1 MSRDGSRYGGV
12 RIGERDAVISGIGRS
27 QVGRK
32 LGRSGLSLSVE
43 AALQAIED
51 AGLTRDDI
59 DGLSTY
65 PGLTD
70 ASPGMSPCGVA
81 DVQDALRLKLNWFSG
96 GGEVPAQ
103 LGAVFNAVAAV
114 SAGLANHVLVFRTV
128 TESSAQT
135 ADRRASVVGTGGRVG
150 GMMQWMVPFHAVSAA
165 NWVGIYAQRYMHEFG
180 LTRSQLGQIP
190 LNQRRHAA
198 RYDEAIFREPL
209 TLDDY
214 LGARMVSSPLGLFD
228 CDIPCDGSCA
238 VIISRADASPD
249 LRQVVRIEA
258 IGSALTGRNSWD
270 QRADLTETAAHDAAP
285 MMWARTDLKPAD
297 VDTVQLYDGFSF
309 LTITWLE
316 ALGFFGKGE
325 AGLWLDAGE
334 ARIGLGGELP
344 LNTNGGQLSGG
355 RLHGYGYLY
364 EACAQL
370 RGEAHGRQVEGAEVA
385 VVGAGGGPLGGCMLL
400 TKDR

>member
-1 MSRDGSRYGGV
+1 MSRYLGQ

-27 QVGRK
+27 VVGRK
-32 LGRSGLSLSVE
+32 LGRTGLSLTVE
-43 AALQAIED
+43 SALAAIAD

-65 PGLTD
+65 PGQFS
-70 ASPGMSPCGVA
+70 ASPGMSPCGVS
-81 DVQDALRLKLNWFSG
+81 DVHDALRLKLNWFSG
-96 GGEVPAQ
+96 GSETPAQ

-128 TESSAQT
+128 TESTSQT
-135 ADRRASVVGTGGRVG
+135 AQRRASVVGSGGSRVAG
-150 GMMQWMVPFHAVSAA
+150 VMQWMVPFQAVSAA
-165 NWVGIYAQRYMHEFG
+165 NWIGVYAQRYMHDFG
-180 LTRSQLGQIP
+180 LTRTQLGQIP

-198 RYDEAIFREPL
+198 LYDQAIFREPL
-209 TLDDY
+209 TMDDY
-214 LGARMVSSPLGLFD
+214 LGARMVSYPLGLYD

-238 VIISRADASPD
+238 VIVSRADVAPD
-249 LRQVVRIEA
+249 LPNVVRIEA

-270 QRADLTETAAHDAAP
+270 QRDDLTETAAHDCTK
-285 MMWARTDLKPAD
+285 MMWARTDLTAAD

-316 ALGFFGKGE
+316 ALGFFPKGE
-325 AGLWLDAGE
+325 AGPWLEAGE

-370 RGEAHGRQVEGAEVA
+370 RGQATGRQVEGAEVA

-400 TKDR
+400 TKDP

>member
-1 MSRDGSRYGGV
+1 MSRYRGL
-12 RIGERDAVISGIGRS
+12 RIGERDSVISGIGRS
-27 QVGRK
+27 QVGRR
-32 LGRSGLSLSVE
+32 LGRTGLSLTVE
-43 AALQAIED
+43 SALKAIED
-51 AGLTRDDI
+51 AGLRRDDI

-70 ASPGMSPCGVA
+70 ASPGMSPCGIPE
-81 DVQDALRLKLNWFSG
+81 VQDALRLKLNWHSG
-96 GGEVPAQ
+96 GGEVPGQ
-103 LGAVFNAVAAV
+103 LGAVFNAIAAV
-114 SAGLANHVLVFRTV
+114 SAGFANHVLVFRTV

-135 ADRRASVVGTGGRVG
+135 AERRASVVGSGGSRVG
-150 GMMQWMVPFHAVSAA
+150 GPMQWMVPFHAVSAA
-165 NWVGIYAQRYMHEFG
+165 NWIGVYAQRYMHDYG
-180 LTRSQLGQIP
+180 LTRAQLGQIP

-198 RYDEAIFREPL
+198 LYEEAIFRDPL

-214 LGARMVSSPLGLFD
+214 LDARMVSYPLGLFD

-238 VIISRADASPD
+238 VVVSRADAAPD
-249 LRQVVRIEA
+249 LKQVVRIEA
-258 IGSALTGRNSWD
+258 VGAALTGRNSWD

-285 MMWARTDLKPAD
+285 MMWARTELTPAD

-325 AGLWLDAGE
+325 AGPWLEAGE

-370 RGEAHGRQVEGAEVA
+370 RGEATGRQVEGAEVA
-385 VVGAGGGPLGGCMLL
+385 VVAAGGGPLGGCVLL

>member
-1 MSRDGSRYGGV
+1 MNTNRYLGQ

-27 QVGRK
+27 VVGRK
-32 LGRSGLSLSVE
+32 LGRTGLSLTVE
-43 AALQAIED
+43 AALRAIED
-51 AGLTRDDI
+51 AGLSRDDI

-65 PGLTD
+65 PGMMN
-70 ASPGMSPCGVA
+70 ASPGMSPCGVT

-96 GGEVPAQ
+96 GGETPAQ

-114 SAGLANHVLVFRTV
+114 AAGLANHVLVFRTV

-135 ADRRASVVGTGGRVG
+135 AHRRASVVGSGGDRIG
-150 GMMQWMVPFHAVSAA
+150 GPMQWMVPFHAVSAA
-165 NWVGIYAQRYMHEFG
+165 NWVGIYAQRYMHDYG
-180 LTRSQLGQIP
+180 LSREQLGQIP

-209 TLDDY
+209 SMDDY
-214 LGARMVSSPLGLFD
+214 LGARMVSWPLGLYD

-238 VIISRADASPD
+238 LVVSRADAAPD
-249 LRQVVRIEA
+249 LKQVVRIDA

-270 QRADLTETAAHDAAP
+270 QRADLTETAAHDCTK
-285 MMWARTDLKPAD
+285 MMWARTDLTIDD

-316 ALGFFGKGE
+316 ALGFFPKGE
-325 AGLWLDAGE
+325 AGPWLEAGE
-334 ARIGLGGELP
+334 SRIGIGGEVP

-370 RGEAHGRQVEGAEVA
+370 RGDATGRQVEGAEVA
-385 VVGAGGGPLGGCMLL
+385 VVGAGGGPLGGCMIL

>member
-1 MSRDGSRYGGV
+1 MNFTGL
-12 RIGERDAVISGIGRS
+12 RIGERETVISGIGRS
-27 QVGRK
+27 AVGRK
-32 LGRSGLSLSVE
+32 LGRTGLSLTVE
-43 AALQAIED
+43 SALKAIED

-70 ASPGMSPCGVA
+70 GSPGMSPCGIT
-81 DVQDALRLKLNWFSG
+81 DVQDALRLKLNWYSG

-103 LGAVFNAVAAV
+103 LGAVFNAVAAIC
-114 SAGLANHVLVFRTV
+114 AGLANNVLVFRTV

-135 ADRRASVVGTGGRVG
+135 PERRASVVGSGGTRVG
-150 GMMQWMVPFHAVSAA
+150 GPMQWMVPFQSVSAA
-165 NWVGIYAQRYMHEFG
+165 NWVGTFAQRYMYEYG
-180 LTRSQLGQIP
+180 LTREQLGQIP

-198 RYDEAIFREPL
+198 LYDQAIFRDPL
-209 TLDDY
+209 TMDDY
-214 LGARMVSSPLGLFD
+214 LGARLVSYPLGLYD
-228 CDIPCDGSCA
+228 CDIPCDGSCS
-238 VIISRADASPD
+238 VIVSRADRAGEHPT
-249 LRQVVRIEA
+249 VVRIEA

-270 QRADLTETAAHDAAP
+270 QRADLTDCAARDATE
-285 MMWARTDLKPAD
+285 MLFARTDLTIDD

-316 ALGFFGKGE
+316 ALGLFPKGE
-325 AGLWLDAGE
+325 AGPWLEGGE
-334 ARIGLGGELP
+334 ARIGLGGQIP

-370 RGEAHGRQVEGAEVA
+370 RGEATGRQVEGAEVA
-385 VVGAGGGPLGGCMLL
+385 VIGTGGGPLGGCMML

>member
-1 MSRDGSRYGGV
+1 MSRYLGQ

-32 LGRSGLSLSVE
+32 LGRSGLSLTVE
-43 AALQAIED
+43 SALRAIED
-51 AGLTRDDI
+51 AGLSRDDI
-59 DGLSTY
+59 DGLATY
-65 PGLTD
+65 PGLVN

-81 DVQDALRLKLNWFSG
+81 DVQDALRLKLNWYSG
-96 GGEVPAQ
+96 GPEVPAQ
-103 LGAVFNAVAAV
+103 VGAVFNAIAAV
-114 SAGLANHVLVFRTV
+114 SAGFANHVLVYRTV
-128 TESSAQT
+128 TESSSQT
-135 ADRRASVVGTGGRVG
+135 AQRRASVVGSGGDRVG
-150 GMMQWMVPFHAVSAA
+150 GIVQWLVPFHAVSAA
-165 NWVGIYAQRYMHEFG
+165 NWVGVYAQRYMHDFG
-180 LTRSQLGQIP
+180 LTREQLGEIP

-198 RYDEAIFREPL
+198 LYDEAIFRDPL

-214 LGARMVSSPLGLFD
+214 LGARMVSYPLGLYD

-238 VIISRADASPD
+238 VVVSRADRAAD
-249 LRQVVRIEA
+249 LKQVVRIEA

-270 QRADLTETAAHDAAP
+270 QRADLTETAAHDCAK
-285 MMWARTDLKPAD
+285 MMWARTDLGIAD

-316 ALGFFGKGE
+316 ALGCFPKGQ
-325 AGLWLDAGE
+325 AGPWLAGGE
-334 ARIGLGGELP
+334 GRIGLGGELP

-370 RGEAHGRQVEGAEVA
+370 RGDASGRQVEDAEVA
-385 VVGAGGGPLGGCMLL
+385 VVGAGGGPLGGCLLL

>member
-1 MSRDGSRYGGV
+1 MSTSRYLGQ
-12 RIGERDAVISGIGRS
+12 RIGEHDAVISGIGRS

-32 LGRSGLSLSVE
+32 LGRTGLSLSVE
-43 AALQAIED
+43 SALAAIED

-65 PGLTD
+65 PGLAD
-70 ASPGMSPCGVA
+70 ASPGMSPNGTA

-135 ADRRASVVGTGGRVG
+135 PERRASVVGSGGTRVG
-150 GMMQWMVPFHAVSAA
+150 GPMQWMVPFHAVSAA
-165 NWVGIYAQRYMHEFG
+165 NWVGVYAQRYMHEFG
-180 LTRSQLGQIP
+180 LTRHQLGQIP
-190 LNQRRHAA
+190 LNQRRHAQL
-198 RYDEAIFREPL
+198 YDKAIFRDPL
-209 TLDDY
+209 TMEQYLD
-214 LGARMVSSPLGLFD
+214 ARLVSWPLGLYD
-228 CDIPCDGSCA
+228 CDIPCDGSCS
-238 VIISRADASPD
+238 VIVSRADAAPD
-249 LRQVVRIEA
+249 LKQVVRIES

-270 QRADLTETAAHDAAP
+270 QRADLTETAAHDCTK
-285 MMWARTDLKPAD
+285 MMWARTDLTIDD

-316 ALGFFGKGE
+316 ALGLFPKGE
-325 AGLWLDAGE
+325 AGPWLEGGE
-334 ARIGLGGELP
+334 SRIGLGGQVP

-370 RGEAHGRQVEGAEVA
+370 RGEATGRQVEGAEVA
-385 VVGAGGGPLGGCMLL
+385 VVGAGGGPLGGCILL

>member
-1 MSRDGSRYGGV
+1 MSRYLGL

-27 QVGRK
+27 AVGRK
-32 LGRSGLSLSVE
+32 LGRSGLSLTVD

-65 PGLTD
+65 PGMTSD
-70 ASPGMSPCGVA
+70 SPGMSPCGVN

-96 GGEVPAQ
+96 GSETPAQ
-103 LGAVFNAVAAV
+103 LGAVMNAVAAV

-135 ADRRASVVGTGGRVG
+135 ATRRASVVGSGGNRVG
-150 GMMQWMVPFHAVSAA
+150 GIMQWMVPFHAVSAA
-165 NWVGIYAQRYMHEFG
+165 NWVGVYAQRYMHEFG
-180 LTRSQLGQIP
+180 LTREQLGQIP
-190 LNQRRHAA
+190 LNQRRHAGL
-198 RYDEAIFREPL
+198 YDQAIFRDPL
-209 TLDDY
+209 TMDEY
-214 LGARMVSSPLGLFD
+214 LGARMISSPLGLYD

-238 VIISRADASPD
+238 VIVSRADASPD
-249 LRQVVRIEA
+249 LKQVVRIEA

-270 QRADLTETAAHDAAP
+270 QRADLTETAAHDSVK
-285 MMWARTDLKPAD
+285 MMWARTDLTVDD

-316 ALGFFGKGE
+316 ALGFFPKGE
-325 AGLWLDAGE
+325 AGPWLEAGE
-334 ARIGLGGELP
+334 SRIGLGGQVP

-355 RLHGYGYLY
+355 RLHGYGYLH

-370 RGEAHGRQVEGAEVA
+370 RGEAFGRQVEGAEVA
-385 VVGAGGGPLGGCMLL
+385 AVGAGGGPLGGCLLL

>member
-1 MSRDGSRYGGV
+1 VSANRYLGQ

-27 QVGRK
+27 AVGRK
-32 LGRSGLSLSVE
+32 LGRTGLSLTVE
-43 AALQAIED
+43 SALAAIED
-51 AGLTRDDI
+51 AGLSRDDI
-59 DGLSTY
+59 DGLATY
-65 PGLTD
+65 PGMMD
-70 ASPGMSPCGVA
+70 ASPGMSPCGVN

-114 SAGLANHVLVFRTV
+114 CAGLANHVLVFRTV

-135 ADRRASVVGTGGRVG
+135 AERRASVVGSGGSRVG
-150 GMMQWMVPFHAVSAA
+150 GSMQWMVPFHAVSAA
-165 NWVGIYAQRYMHEFG
+165 NWVGIYAQRYMHDYG
-180 LTRSQLGQIP
+180 LTRTQLGQIP

-198 RYDEAIFREPL
+198 LYDKAIFRDPL
-209 TLDDY
+209 TMDDY
-214 LGARMVSSPLGLFD
+214 LNARMVSYPLGLYD

-238 VIISRADASPD
+238 VVVSRADAAPD
-249 LRQVVRIEA
+249 LKQVVRIEA

-270 QRADLTETAAHDAAP
+270 QRADLTETAAHDCTK
-285 MMWARTDLKPAD
+285 MMWARTDLTVDD
-297 VDTVQLYDGFSF
+297 VDTIQLYDGFSF
-309 LTITWLE
+309 LTVTWLE
-316 ALGFFGKGE
+316 ALGFFPKGE
-325 AGLWLDAGE
+325 AGPWLEGGE
-334 ARIGLGGELP
+334 ARIGLGGQVP

-364 EACAQL
+364 EACTQL
-370 RGEAHGRQVEGAEVA
+370 RGEAAGRQVAGAEVA

>member
-1 MSRDGSRYGGV
+1 MTSSRYLGM

-27 QVGRK
+27 QVGRL
-32 LGRSGLSLSVE
+32 LGRSGLSLTVE
-43 AALQAIED
+43 SALRAIQD

-59 DGLSTY
+59 DGLATY
-65 PGLTD
+65 PGAMD
-70 ASPGMSPCGVA
+70 SSPGMAPCGIN

-114 SAGLANHVLVFRTV
+114 SAGLANNVLVFRTV
-128 TESSAQT
+128 NESSAQT
-135 ADRRASVVGTGGRVG
+135 ANRRASVVGSGSGRVG
-150 GMMQWMVPFHAVSAA
+150 GIMQWMVPFHAVSAA
-165 NWVGIYAQRYMHEFG
+165 NWIGTYANQYMQRYG
-180 LTRSQLGQIP
+180 LKREQLGQIP

-198 RYDEAIFREPL
+198 LYEEAIFRAPL
-209 TLDDY
+209 SMDDY
-214 LGARMVSSPLGLFD
+214 LNARMISYPLGLFD

-238 VIISRADASPD
+238 VIVSRADRASDFPNP
-249 LRQVVRIEA
+249 VRIEA

-270 QRADLTETAAHDAAP
+270 QREDLTETAAHDCAP
-285 MMWARTDLKPAD
+285 MMWARTDLKIGD
-297 VDTVQLYDGFSF
+297 VDTLQLYDGFSF

-316 ALGFFGKGE
+316 ALGVFPKGE
-325 AGLWLDAGE
+325 AGPWLEGGE
-334 ARIGLGGELP
+334 KRIGLGGEYP

-370 RGEAHGRQVEGAEVA
+370 RGEATGRQVEGAEVA
-385 VVGAGGGPLGGCMLL
+385 VVAAGGGPLGGCMLL
-400 TKDR
+400 TSHR

>member
-1 MSRDGSRYGGV
+1 MSRYLGL
-12 RIGERDAVISGIGRS
+12 RIGERDAVIAGIGRS
-27 QVGRK
+27 KVGRK
-32 LGRSGLSLSVE
+32 LGRTGLSLSVE
-43 AALQAIED
+43 AALAAIAD
-51 AGLTRDDI
+51 AGLSRDDI

-65 PGLTD
+65 PGQFD
-70 ASPGMSPCGVA
+70 ASPGMSPNGTA

-96 GGEVPAQ
+96 GAETPAQ

-135 ADRRASVVGTGGRVG
+135 AARRASVVGSGSARVG
-150 GMMQWMVPFHAVSAA
+150 GIMQWMVPFKAVSAA
-165 NWVGIYAQRYMHEFG
+165 NWIGSYAQRYMHDYG
-180 LTRSQLGQIP
+180 LTREQLAEIP
-190 LNQRRHAA
+190 LNQRRHAQL
-198 RYDEAIFREPL
+198 YSEAIFRDPL

-214 LGARMVSSPLGLFD
+214 LNARMVSWPLGLYD
-228 CDIPCDGSCA
+228 CDVPCDGSCA
-238 VIISRADASPD
+238 VVVSRADAAPD
-249 LRQVVRIEA
+249 LKQVVRIQA

-270 QRADLTETAAHDAAP
+270 QRADLTETAAHDCAP

-297 VDTVQLYDGFSF
+297 VDTAQLYDGFSF

-316 ALGFFGKGE
+316 ALGFFPQGE
-325 AGLWLDAGE
+325 AGSWLSAGE
-334 ARIGLGGELP
+334 SRIGLGGELP

-370 RGEAHGRQVEGAEVA
+370 RGEADGRQVEGAEVA
-385 VVGAGGGPLGGCMLL
+385 VVAAGGGPLGGCMLL

>member
-1 MSRDGSRYGGV
+1 MSAL

-27 QVGRK
+27 VVGRK
-32 LGRSGLSLSVE
+32 LGRTGLSLSVE
-43 AALQAIED
+43 SALAALDD
-51 AGLTRDDI
+51 AGLGRNDI

-65 PGLTD
+65 PGLMD
-70 ASPGMSPCGVA
+70 ASPGMSPTGITEL
-81 DVQDALRLKLNWFSG
+81 QDALRLKLNWYSG
-96 GGEVPAQ
+96 GPETPGQ
-103 LGAVFNAVAAV
+103 LGAVFNAIAAVAA
-114 SAGLANHVLVFRTV
+114 GFANHVLVFRTV

-135 ADRRASVVGTGGRVG
+135 PQRRASVVGSGSGRVG
-150 GMMQWMVPFHAVSAA
+150 GPMQWMVPFHAVSAA
-165 NWVGIYAQRYMHEFG
+165 NWVGVYAQRYMHDYG
-180 LTRSQLGQIP
+180 LTRTQLGQIP

-198 RYDEAIFREPL
+198 LYDKAIFRDPL

-214 LGARMVSSPLGLFD
+214 LNARMVSWPLGLYD

-238 VIISRADASPD
+238 VIVSRADAAPD
-249 LRQVVRIEA
+249 LKQVVRIEA
-258 IGSALTGRNSWD
+258 IGSALTGRNTWD
-270 QRADLTETAAHDAAP
+270 QRADLTETAAHDAVP
-285 MMWARTDLKPAD
+285 MMFARTNLTIDD

-316 ALGFFGKGE
+316 ALGLFPKGE
-325 AGLWLDAGE
+325 AGPWLEPGE
-334 ARIGLGGELP
+334 SRIGLGGQMP

-370 RGEAHGRQVEGAEVA
+370 RGEATGRQVEGAEVA
-385 VVGAGGGPLGGCMLL
+385 VVGVGGGPLGGCIML

>member
-1 MSRDGSRYGGV
+1 MNTNRYLGQ

-27 QVGRK
+27 VVGRK
-32 LGRSGLSLSVE
+32 LGRTGLSLTVE
-43 AALQAIED
+43 AALRAIED
-51 AGLTRDDI
+51 AGLSRDDI

-65 PGLTD
+65 PGMMN
-70 ASPGMSPCGVA
+70 ASPGMSPCGVT

-96 GGEVPAQ
+96 GGETPAQ

-114 SAGLANHVLVFRTV
+114 AAGLANHVLVFRTV

-135 ADRRASVVGTGGRVG
+135 AHRRASVVGSGGDRVG
-150 GMMQWMVPFHAVSAA
+150 GPMQWMVPFHAVSAA
-165 NWVGIYAQRYMHEFG
+165 NWVGIYAQRYMNDYG
-180 LTRSQLGQIP
+180 LSREQLGQIP

-209 TLDDY
+209 SMDDY
-214 LGARMVSSPLGLFD
+214 LGARMVSWPLGLYD

-238 VIISRADASPD
+238 LVVSRADAAPD
-249 LRQVVRIEA
+249 LKQVVRIDA

-270 QRADLTETAAHDAAP
+270 QRADLTETAAHDCTK
-285 MMWARTDLKPAD
+285 MMWARTDLTIDD

-316 ALGFFGKGE
+316 ALGFFPKGE
-325 AGLWLDAGE
+325 AGPWLEAGE
-334 ARIGLGGELP
+334 SRIGIGGEVP

-370 RGEAHGRQVEGAEVA
+370 RGEATGRQVEGAEVA
-385 VVGAGGGPLGGCMLL
+385 VVGAGGGPLGGCMIL